1 MKIFAN
7 HDANFVGFYGNNVH
21 NLLNNVV
28 PNQFGVA
35 SKERHVDF
43 VVDVTNMILVT
54 VFLCLDADFLVIIQF
69 GGAVF
74 LDGVKHL
81 GILADAGRTVKNEIG

>member
-1 MKIFAN
+1 MEIFAN
-7 HDANFVGFYGNNVH
+7 YDANFVGFYGNNVH
-21 NLLNNVV
+21 DLLNNVV

-43 VVDVTNMILVT
+43 IMDVADMVLVS
-54 VFLCLDADFLVIIQF
+54 VFLCLDAHFLVVIQM

-81 GILADAGRTVKNEIG
+81 GILADAGWAVKNEIC

>member
-1 MKIFAN
+1 MEIFAN
-7 HDANFVGFYGNNVH
+7 HDADFVGFYRNNVH
-21 NLLNNVV
+21 DLLNNVV

-35 SKERHVDF
+35 SEERHIDF
-43 VVDVTNMILVT
+43 IVDVADMVLVC
-54 VFLCLDADFLVIIQF
+54 VFLCLDADFLVVIQF

-81 GILADAGRTVKNEIG
+81 GIFADAGRTVKNEIG

>member
-1 MKIFAN
+1 MEILAN
-7 HDANFVGFYGNNVH
+7 HDADFVGFYGNNIH
-21 NLLNNVV
+21 DLLNNVV

-35 SKERHVDF
+35 YKERHVYF

-81 GILADAGRTVKNEIG
+81 GILADAGRAVKNEIG